1 MLLSNSSQ
9 TRISSHILK
18 HSHFNS
24 HLNSFFICLID
35 RLLLLQ
41 YDPMAVS
48 SLQDL
53 LQAHRHKEKELFNY
67 LLSVYNDT
75 SKRQPSYPVLTE
87 DHCSRP
93 SGTRPSIRYTRDLG
107 SKELKALAL
116 GDSTTDLRQEGRAKG
131 RGVDRGGSSRQLG
144 AEERER
150 SIENDMRIRKE
161 KEKERARCRSS
172 VRSSGHMEGSL
183 ADNNSVHQSLQ
194 GTYGSPGRTKA
205 SLPQPK
211 LARRKSFKSRIAR
224 KHETIKLIRKILA
237 EHSPDNFKYADRML
251 RDYIGREE
259 DLLEKLLQD
268 FGLTDERDTEMERER
283 ERDLLTSYDK
293 SYRVQYTDS
302 SESTDDTP
310 HQPQHKPVN
319 ELDNSAVDSTSSST
333 QHRNAADQP
342 ERKFKKVPSSFSTGS
357 VPSLKGSTANDVRNG
372 NAGKGKGSEK
382 ARTTSL
388 NLPVVKKEFLVT
400 RQARALSLSSST
412 VTPSRPPIHALAPV
426 VRASRKPFN
435 HIKTQPVHREP
446 ERESW
451 PNGVPIELPSPLGR
465 YPHNSAPSEV
475 PPHPSPMGP
484 GSTFG
489 FNRTFS
495 TSPSRAPRDPIHTT
509 TEKKNLIESKRR
521 MSDDVW
527 TAEDKQQNM
536 HPIEHRGHY
545 EDSDRLIG
553 SPKWSIG
560 ALDAKPSP
568 AVQLT
573 LDVTSVS
580 SVKGR
585 TSALS
590 RLFQEASPI
599 TSPAASPLLTGARNS
614 RPFLDTVDDMV
625 DIAGKP
631 LGGSWESYSF
641 NTITLHL
648 PPRKASLTHTHS
660 APQMISPPSSLP
672 TPLSPLSSDR
682 SHKLLPFEVRSGQSQ
697 SPPPPSRISL
707 PPPLH
712 ITLPPPPPIRSL
724 AIGISK
730 VTPYSACYGMRC
742 DDRGKG
748 SDGNRQHRSGGEGEG
763 VGAGAG
769 GKLHLEI
776 SDCSSTVTTTTPL
789 SPCSPTQ

>member
-1 MLLSNSSQ
+1 
-9 TRISSHILK
+9 
-18 HSHFNS
+18 
-24 HLNSFFICLID
+24 
-35 RLLLLQ
+35 
-41 YDPMAVS
+41 MAVS

-53 LQAHRHKEKELFNY
+53 LEAHRHKEKELFNY
-67 LLSVYNDT
+67 LLSVYADT
-75 SKRQPSYPVLTE
+75 SKRQPSYPVLIE

-107 SKELKALAL
+107 SRELKALAH
-116 GDSTTDLRQEGRAKG
+116 GDSTGLRQEGRSNG
-131 RGVDRGGSSRQLG
+131 RGVDRGGSSRERG
-144 AEERER
+144 VKERER
-150 SIENDMRIRKE
+150 SIENEMRVRT
-161 KEKERARCRSS
+161 EKERMRSRSS
-172 VRSSGHMEGSL
+172 VRSSEHMEGSL
-183 ADNNSVHQSLQ
+183 ADNNSNHQSVQ
-194 GTYGSPGRTKA
+194 GTYGSPGKMKA

-211 LARRKSFKSRIAR
+211 QARRKSFKSRIAR
-224 KHETIKLIRKILA
+224 KHETIKLIRKVLA

-293 SYRVQYTDS
+293 SFRVQYTDS

-310 HQPQHKPVN
+310 HQPQHKPVY
-319 ELDNSAVDSTSSST
+319 ELDKSAVSSTSSST
-333 QHRNAADQP
+333 QHRNPADQL
-342 ERKFKKVPSSFSTGS
+342 ERKFKMVPSSFSTGS
-357 VPSLKGSTANDVRNG
+357 VPAFKGSTASGVTNG
-372 NAGKGKGSEK
+372 NAGKGNGK

-388 NLPVVKKEFLVT
+388 NLPVVRKEFLVP
-400 RQARALSLSSST
+400 RQARAQSLSSPV

-426 VRASRKPFN
+426 VRSSRKQSN
-435 HIKTQPVHREP
+435 HSRTPPVHREP

-451 PNGVPIELPSPLGR
+451 PHGVPIELPSPLGR

-484 GSTFG
+484 GSTFS

-509 TEKKNLIESKRR
+509 TEKENPNESKRR

-527 TAEDKQQNM
+527 TAEDKERNM
-536 HPIEHRGHY
+536 HPNEHRGHY
-545 EDSDRLIG
+545 EDGDRLIG

-560 ALDAKPSP
+560 ALDATPSP

-580 SVKGR
+580 SMKGR

-590 RLFQEASPI
+590 RLFQEASPT
-599 TSPAASPLLTGARNS
+599 TSPAESPLLTGTRNS

-625 DIAGKP
+625 DKAGKP

-672 TPLSPLSSDR
+672 TSLSPLSSDQ
-682 SHKLLPFEVRSGQSQ
+682 SLKLLPFEVSSRQSQ
-697 SPPPPSRISL
+697 SL

-712 ITLPPPPPIRSL
+712 ISLPPPPPIRSSAL
-724 AIGISK
+724 GISK
-730 VTPYSACYGMRC
+730 VTPYSTCYGMSC
-742 DDRGKG
+742 DDR
-748 SDGNRQHRSGGEGEG
+748 SVECDVYQRHRSEGEGE
-763 VGAGAG
+763 GAG
-769 GKLHLEI
+769 GKLLLEI
-776 SDCSSTVTTTTPL
+776 SDCSSTTTTTPL